1 MIAKLAFS
9 KKDID
14 RERLLVYLNDRR
26 TFDDLCKIYE
36 DYSDAANPFV
46 QYEKETGDIVRKY
59 SKKHNM
65 DLELISLNIKMEK
78 SVPV

>member
-1 MIAKLAFS
+1 M
-9 KKDID
+9 
-14 RERLLVYLNDRR
+14 YLNDRR

-59 SKKHNM
+59 SKNTM

>member
-1 MIAKLAFS
+1 M
-9 KKDID
+9 
-14 RERLLVYLNDRR
+14 YLNDRR

-46 QYEKETGDIVRKY
+46 QYEKETEILSESIQK
-59 SKKHNM
+59 NTM
-65 DLELISLNIKMEK
+65 DLELISLNIKMVK